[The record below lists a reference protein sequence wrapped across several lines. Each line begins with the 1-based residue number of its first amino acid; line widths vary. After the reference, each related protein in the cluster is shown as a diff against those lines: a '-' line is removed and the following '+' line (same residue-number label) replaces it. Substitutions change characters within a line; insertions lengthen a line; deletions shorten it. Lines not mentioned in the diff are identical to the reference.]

1 MKTKVKRT
9 PSDLIDDLTFFIYN
23 LRQYGAKLE
32 LIALIIGRD
41 HSTVLY
47 HLKKYEGLAQ
57 FNKEFRNRIENF
69 NEAIFI
75 NKMNYSK
82 ILKQKIGYSPLQ
94 PISAQFIKTATVQT
108 NPLIKPLKD
117 KNKFDEKDMEYVEK
131 WLAFCAIGITVLD
144 TGTKMLSHKGVIGER
159 TAVHD
164 LIKAFKQLNSHFTG
178 NESFDQKE
186 IGIEDFVFSFLTS
199 TEEQQ
204 TRVVKFLES
213 ILRKS

>member
-9 PSDLIDDLTFFIYN
+9 PSDLIDDLTIFIYN

-108 NPLIKPLKD
+108 NPLIKPVKGPENYDGKD
-117 KNKFDEKDMEYVEK
+117 REAVEM
-131 WLAFCAIGITVLD
+131 WLSFCAIGTTIID
-144 TGTKMLSHKGVIGER
+144 TGTKMLKNKGLIHSRDGVF
-159 TAVHD
+159 D
-164 LIKAFKQLNSHFTG
+164 LITAFKQLNKHFTG

-186 IGIEDFVFSFLTS
+186 IGIEDFIFSFLTS